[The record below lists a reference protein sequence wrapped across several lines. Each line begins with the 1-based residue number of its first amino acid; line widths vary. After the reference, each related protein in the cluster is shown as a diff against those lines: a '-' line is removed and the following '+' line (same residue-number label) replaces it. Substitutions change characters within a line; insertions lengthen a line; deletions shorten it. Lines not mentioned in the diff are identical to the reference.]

1 MLATR
6 LFSSCVKFTVF
17 AQEVVL
23 RFENQGETQHHLEQ
37 LKEDNEEEIKKLT
50 DQKMK
55 LQGDYEQMKY
65 SGEAKL
71 SRSVAF
77 VHEDQDFWVMPFSSQ
92 CLIQSNFIW
101 SVLL

>member
-1 MLATR
+1 MLTEQEFKIFFKLLASGL
-6 LFSSCVKFTVF
+6 LFSSFYVKLVVF

-77 VHEDQDFWVMPFSSQ
+77 SHKDQDF
-92 CLIQSNFIW
+92 
-101 SVLL
+101 